1 MAVNTENKTQV
12 SRDKLTGAT
21 GGMGGSPVVYC
32 LVRAKCDSWH
42 NYPQIGVCTEAKYFV
57 RRVTQG
63 NDEWVSG
70 DRQSYNSLWIRDV
83 PGGKYHFV
91 ADRTSYDPP
100 TADGE

>member
-32 LVRAKCDSWH
+32 LVQANCDLWH
-42 NYPQIGVCTEAKYFV
+42 NYPQIGVCTETKYFAC
-57 RRVTQG
+57 RDAQG
-63 NDEWVSG
+63 NDEWEG
-70 DRQSYNSLWIRDV
+70 ENGQRYTHLWICDV
-83 PGGKYHFV
+83 PGGRYYSAAV
-91 ADRTSYDPP
+91 RTSYDPP